1 MRMRT
6 IRIWA
11 RRFMV
16 AYTPSYVPRG
26 TIRRFSYF
34 PSTCFFSDLFAFY
47 QIFGAGAPVVGQRLF
62 SHGPQKRV
70 TNFLPIGRV
79 FSEQFGAGAPVVGQR
94 LFSLWCSAP
103 IIVQLRSDVKSF
115 L

>member
-1 MRMRT
+1 MALLNANENHSHLAAP
-6 IRIWA
+6 I
-11 RRFMV
+11 
-16 AYTPSYVPRG
+16 YGCLCPSYVPRG

-47 QIFGAGAPVVGQRLF
+47 FIFGAGAPVVSQRLF
-62 SHGPQKRV
+62 LHGPQKRV

-103 IIVQLRSDVKSF
+103 IIQ
-115 L
+115 